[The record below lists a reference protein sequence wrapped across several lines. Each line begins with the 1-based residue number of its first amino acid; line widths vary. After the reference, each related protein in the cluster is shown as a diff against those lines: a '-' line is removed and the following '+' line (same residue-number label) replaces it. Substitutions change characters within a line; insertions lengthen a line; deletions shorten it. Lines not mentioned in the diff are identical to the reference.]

1 MTRPVATTFL
11 KLVKMPC
18 AVSGRRYATDDVSES
33 GPTFVWNIRLK
44 SRGGVSEP
52 GLPVAGLGIKDCSSS
67 AASVKSLSSVSV
79 SSPCF
84 FACRGRRVRF
94 QRIAPNCAEL
104 RQNCGPSRARAF
116 FFILFAIASASASIS
131 PLSSTET

>member
-1 MTRPVATTFL
+1 
-11 KLVKMPC
+11 MPC

-52 GLPVAGLGIKDCSSS
+52 GLPVAGLGIRDCSSS

-84 FACRGRRVRF
+84 FACRGRRVRR

-104 RQNCGPSRARAF
+104 RRNCARAF

>member
-1 MTRPVATTFL
+1 
-11 KLVKMPC
+11 MPC

-33 GPTFVWNIRLK
+33 GPTLVWNIRLK

-52 GLPVAGLGIKDCSSS
+52 GLPVAGLGIRLCSSS

-84 FACRGRRVRF
+84 FACRGRRVRR
-94 QRIAPNCAEL
+94 QRIAPDCAEL
-104 RQNCGPSRARAF
+104 RAELRSESRALAF

>member
-11 KLVKMPC
+11 KFVKMPC

-52 GLPVAGLGIKDCSSS
+52 GLPVAGDGIRLCSSS

-84 FACRGRRVRF
+84 F
-94 QRIAPNCAEL
+94 
-104 RQNCGPSRARAF
+104 AF